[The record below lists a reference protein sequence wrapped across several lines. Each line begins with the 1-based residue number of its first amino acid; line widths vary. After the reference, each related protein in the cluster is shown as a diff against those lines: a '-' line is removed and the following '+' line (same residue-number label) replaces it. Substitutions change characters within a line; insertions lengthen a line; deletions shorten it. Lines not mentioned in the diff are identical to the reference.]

1 MVEVA
6 MVVTRPGRS
15 HAWLLY
21 DQEEGE
27 EGKRKR
33 RKKKIEK
40 RKCI

>member
-15 HAWLLY
+15 HAWY
-21 DQEEGE
+21 DQEEAE